1 MACPVRARAPSGC
14 ALMRSLHGRLLLAAS
29 IVLTAFISIT
39 GFSLDRAFRQSA
51 ETALRDRLQGHIYA
65 LLAASEVSR
74 DGQLR
79 IARALADPRFSTP
92 GSGLYAQ
99 VSSATEGAV
108 WQSNSHLGQQLAY
121 AEDLTVGERRY
132 TPITA
137 ADGSDLLELSFAI
150 VWEGSAGASHAFAY
164 HVAEHLEPLRE
175 QVTSFRRTLWG
186 WLTALAVLL
195 LGVQGLVVR
204 WGLRPLRGV
213 THDLAAIE
221 AGQQQQLE
229 GEYPRELAT
238 LTGNINALLRHE
250 RAQLERYRNTL
261 GDLAHSLKT
270 PLAVLGGLSDA
281 RDISSEERGTLRD
294 QVGRMREIVD
304 YQLQKA
310 AMAGRSPLAAPL
322 AVAEVVEKIIASLRK
337 VYADKTLQIS
347 SDIDPQARFRGELGD
362 LMELAGNLLDNACK
376 WGRREVT
383 IVARPL
389 DAEGGLY
396 IAVEDDGPGI
406 AETQANEILQ
416 RGVRADTH
424 VPGHGIGLA
433 MVRDI
438 VEAYGGQIT
447 IDTGRLGGARMVVKL
462 PD

>member
-1 MACPVRARAPSGC
+1 MRAAGKPAGGIR
-14 ALMRSLHGRLLLAAS
+14 LMRSLHGRLLLAAS

-65 LLAASEVSR
+65 LLAASEVSP
-74 DGQLR
+74 DGRVR
-79 IARALADPRFSTP
+79 IARSLADPRFSTP

-99 VSSATEGAV
+99 VTSATEGEL
-108 WQSNSHLGQQLAY
+108 WQSGSHLGQQLAY
-121 AEDLTVGERRY
+121 ADDLAAGERRY
-132 TPITA
+132 TSITTD
-137 ADGSDLLELSFAI
+137 DGSALLELSFAI
-150 VWEGSAGASHAFAY
+150 VWEGTTGTSHALTY
-164 HVAEHLEPLRE
+164 HVAEHLKPLRE
-175 QVTSFRRTLWG
+175 QISSFRRTLWG
-186 WLTALAVLL
+186 WLTALAALL

-204 WGLRPLRGV
+204 WGLRPLRRV
-213 THDLAAIE
+213 ADDLSAIE
-221 AGQQQQLE
+221 AGKHQRLE
-229 GEYPRELAT
+229 GEYPRELAS

-270 PLAVLGGLSDA
+270 PLAVLGGLSDVP
-281 RDISSEERGTLRD
+281 DISVEERGTLRD
-294 QVGRMREIVD
+294 QVARMREIVD

-322 AVAEVVEKIIASLRK
+322 AVDEVVEKIVASLRK
-337 VYADKTLQIS
+337 VYADKQLQIS
-347 SDIDPQARFRGELGD
+347 STIDPQTRFRGELGD

-376 WGRREVT
+376 WGRHEVS
-383 IVARPL
+383 IVAYPL
-389 DAEGGLY
+389 SAKGGLCMS
-396 IAVEDDGPGI
+396 VEDDGPGI
-406 AETQANEILQ
+406 AELRANEILQ

-438 VEAYGGQIT
+438 VEAYGGHIT
-447 IDTGRLGGARMVVKL
+447 IGTAALGGARMVIEL
-462 PD
+462 PA